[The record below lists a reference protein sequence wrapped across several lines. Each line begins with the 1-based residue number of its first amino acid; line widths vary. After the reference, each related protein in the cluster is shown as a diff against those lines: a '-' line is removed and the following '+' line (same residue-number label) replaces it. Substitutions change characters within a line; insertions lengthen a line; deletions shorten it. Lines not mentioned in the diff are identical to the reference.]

1 MLLIIIMDQALA
13 ILDYNKDNVINLED
27 VYDFIIQKMKL
38 VKKTSKNMSGK
49 QKKYIVMSE
58 IEKVY
63 GSIVLN
69 EFKEMISE
77 FIDFYYRRFMN
88 KCFKCL

>member
-1 MLLIIIMDQALA
+1 MDQALK

-27 VYDFIIQKMKL
+27 LYDFIIDKMKL
-38 VKKTSKNMSGK
+38 VKKTKNMSGK
-49 QKKYIVMSE
+49 QKKYMVMSE

-77 FIDFYYRRFMN
+77 FIDFYYRRFMK

>member
-1 MLLIIIMDQALA
+1 MDQALK
-13 ILDYNKDNVINLED
+13 ILDYNKNGTIDLQD
-27 VYDFIIQKMKL
+27 VYDFIIDKMKL
-38 VKKTSKNMSGK
+38 VKKTKNMSGK
-49 QKKYIVMSE
+49 QKKYMVMSE

-77 FIDFYYRRFMN
+77 FIDFYYRRFMK